1 MGLFTSMNTAS
12 TGLTAQRLRMDVISD
27 NIANATTTR
36 TTDGGPFR
44 RSRVVLRPRNDE
56 LEFKTRFLPQALWQ
70 GTRRGGQGDKDREGH
85 GAPQARL
92 RPEPPRRHENGA
104 ARRVRPVPERE
115 RGHRDGGHDIGEPR
129 VRGERHGHTELCPDV
144 HEGSRDRKQVA
155 MLPKRLAGSEQGL
168 ARRSILNG
176 RGT

>member
-56 LEFKTRFLPQALWQ
+56 LEFKTRFLPQALW
-70 GTRRGGQGDKDREGH
+70 RGLGEGVRVIKIEKDM
-85 GAPQARL
+85 A
-92 RPEPPRRHENGA
+92 PPRLVYDPTHPDAMKTGPLAGYVQFPN
-104 ARRVRPVPERE
+104 VNV
-115 RGHRDGGHDIGEPR
+115 
-129 VRGERHGHTELCPDV
+129 VTEMVDMISASRAYEANVTVIQNSAQMFMKGL
-144 HEGSRDRKQVA
+144 EIGSR
-155 MLPKRLAGSEQGL
+155 
-168 ARRSILNG
+168 
-176 RGT
+176 